1 MARRRLP
8 GLAIVGTIFL
18 AGAADGNVVHY
29 VGESPSD
36 DPLPEMLDADCWE
49 YGSGK
54 SI

>member
-1 MARRRLP
+1 
-8 GLAIVGTIFL
+8 L

-36 DPLPEMLDADCWE
+36 DPLPETLNADRCE
-49 YGSGK
+49 YGSEQ